1 MAGRRTSKP
10 PDHIAARLQRFRE
23 RMSLK
28 KIKAYL
34 LTNRMDS
41 FYLTGC
47 TAEDSALLVTPKQ
60 LRIISDGRFRD
71 SIDEECPWIGKD
83 IRRGSLVAQIAK
95 VCRRLRLLSLAVQ
108 GDVVSVD
115 IHRELRKACKP
126 AKLTIAPPIV
136 NQLRRIKD
144 DFEIKAIEN
153 ASRVAEAAFRSTC
166 RSIRIGQTE
175 QAIAAR
181 LEYEMRKRGASEAA
195 FPSIVAEGPNA
206 ALPHAFP
213 GERRVAAGSMLL
225 LDWGAC
231 VGFYRSDLTR
241 VVGIHRM
248 PPRIA
253 KIYRIVLEAQ
263 EKAIAAIRPGRRA
276 RDVDAVARAHIRKAG
291 FGKEF
296 SHGLGHGLGLDVHES
311 PRLGHQSKDVLE
323 AGMVVTVE
331 PGVYVKGVGGVRI
344 EDDVLVT
351 ADGAR
356 VLTRLNKDLASAIV

>member
-1 MAGRRTSKP
+1 MADRRTSKP
-10 PDHIAARLQRFRE
+10 PEHVAARLQRFRKQ
-23 RMSLK
+23 MHLK
-28 KIKAYL
+28 KIEATL

-47 TAEDSALLVTPKQ
+47 TAEDSALLVTPKHI
-60 LRIISDGRFRD
+60 RMISDGRFQD
-71 SIDEECPWIGKD
+71 SIDAECPWIDKD
-83 IRRGSLVAQIAK
+83 IRRGSLVAEIAK
-95 VCRRLRLLSLAVQ
+95 VCKRLRLSSLAVQ

-115 IHRELRKACKP
+115 LHRELRKACKP
-126 AKLTIAPPIV
+126 IKLTIAPAIV
-136 NQLRRIKD
+136 SQLRRIKD
-144 DFEIKAIEN
+144 AFEIRAIES
-153 ASRVAEAAFRSTC
+153 ASRVAEDAFRSTC
-166 RSIRIGQTE
+166 RSIRVGQTE

-181 LEYEMRKRGASEAA
+181 LEYEMKKRGASEPA

-213 GERRVAAGSMLL
+213 GERRVKEGSMLL
-225 LDWGAC
+225 VDWGAC

-241 VVGIHRM
+241 VVGIRRM

-253 KIYRIVLEAQ
+253 TIYRIVLEAH

-296 SHGLGHGLGLDVHES
+296 SHGLGHGLGLDVHEA
-311 PRLGHQSKDVLE
+311 PRLGRQSEDVLE

-331 PGVYVKGVGGVRI
+331 PGIYVKGVGGVRI

-356 VLTRLNKDLASAIV
+356 VLTHLNKDVASAIV